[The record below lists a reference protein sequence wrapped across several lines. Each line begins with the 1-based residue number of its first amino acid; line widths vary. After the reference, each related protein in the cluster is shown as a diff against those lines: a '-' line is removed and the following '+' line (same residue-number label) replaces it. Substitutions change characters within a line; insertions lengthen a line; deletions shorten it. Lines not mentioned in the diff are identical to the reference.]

1 MKSIV
6 LLFFK
11 ILKIIFLSKKI
22 YKLPKKSDILIFDNT
37 GAEILKTLIPKNTS
51 IEILFTRNERINILI
66 FLKSI
71 WKVGNLKENYIFEFI
86 SQVEPKIIITYIDN
100 NLFYY
105 SIKKHFPKI
114 KFISIQNGKRDNV
127 FFDKLQKNF
136 ETAEVDYLFCFGE
149 YIKKI
154 YEKNIKSK
162 IITIGSIKNNQIIR
176 RNFNKKGILFISEYT
191 TSKKKVNFKLKKN
204 LAVSAN
210 DFWNEPQKKIIN
222 FLIKYCQKKN
232 IYLKVLARPGNNPS
246 EIMFFDKLKKKYKS
260 DFKLVFPK
268 TIAESYLEC
277 DKSEIVI
284 TIDST
289 LGYESAVR
297 GNKTAFF
304 SIRSRLFN
312 CEERHFSWPKKNFK
326 KEIFWTDKI
335 NDNNFK
341 LILDKLSK
349 INIQSYKK
357 LLLKTNFNK
366 IMFYNKKNTK
376 ITKIIGNLTKH

>member
-1 MKSIV
+1 MPRKNCPAGLIV
-6 LLFFK
+6 SSSLL
-11 ILKIIFLSKKI
+11 
-22 YKLPKKSDILIFDNT
+22 
-37 GAEILKTLIPKNTS
+37 G
-51 IEILFTRNERINILI
+51 
-66 FLKSI
+66 
-71 WKVGNLKENYIFEFI
+71 
-86 SQVEPKIIITYIDN
+86 
-100 NLFYY
+100 
-105 SIKKHFPKI
+105 
-114 KFISIQNGKRDNV
+114 
-127 FFDKLQKNF
+127 
-136 ETAEVDYLFCFGE
+136 
-149 YIKKI
+149 
-154 YEKNIKSK
+154 
-162 IITIGSIKNNQIIR
+162 
-176 RNFNKKGILFISEYT
+176 
-191 TSKKKVNFKLKKN
+191 
-204 LAVSAN
+204 
-210 DFWNEPQKKIIN
+210 
-222 FLIKYCQKKN
+222 
-232 IYLKVLARPGNNPS
+232 RPGNNSS

>member
-136 ETAEVDYLFCFGE
+136 ETAEEGQQLV
-149 YIKKI
+149 
-154 YEKNIKSK
+154 
-162 IITIGSIKNNQIIR
+162 NNYAGK
-176 RNFNKKGILFISEYT
+176 RNCY
-191 TSKKKVNFKLKKN
+191 
-204 LAVSAN
+204 VSVYA
-210 DFWNEPQKKIIN
+210 
-222 FLIKYCQKKN
+222 
-232 IYLKVLARPGNNPS
+232 
-246 EIMFFDKLKKKYKS
+246 FDKQDDYDS
-260 DFKLVFPK
+260 AIIE
-268 TIAESYLEC
+268 TI
-277 DKSEIVI
+277 
-284 TIDST
+284 
-289 LGYESAVR
+289 
-297 GNKTAFF
+297 
-304 SIRSRLFN
+304 
-312 CEERHFSWPKKNFK
+312 
-326 KEIFWTDKI
+326 
-335 NDNNFK
+335 
-341 LILDKLSK
+341 
-349 INIQSYKK
+349 
-357 LLLKTNFNK
+357 
-366 IMFYNKKNTK
+366 
-376 ITKIIGNLTKH
+376 